1 MLSVDKAWRRRG
13 IGELFA
19 SNRVQTKTTASKL
32 VELAISE
39 MTAGG
44 AHEVIHLSLW
54 LRVRLM
60 ADRT

>member
-44 AHEVIHLSLW
+44 AHEVIHHSPW
-54 LRVRLM
+54 
-60 ADRT
+60 